1 MFQDYLA
8 TKRERILQ
16 SLEAYIIKQKGQNSI
31 TSSPWGTDALN
42 KLLLYIQNG
51 KCIRGSLVFL
61 GYEMNERE
69 ENADLIKLALAME
82 FFHAG
87 LLIHDDIMDHAD
99 SRRGMPS
106 IHKAYSDLLTKKNV
120 TDSDTSSRSL
130 AICVGNLAFFLGM
143 QLVAELDNKEINIF
157 CSKEL
162 QIVNYAQM
170 MDVILGVTPTPIKHI
185 NEILTLYQQKTGR
198 YSVLLPLTLGAMLGN
213 AKESSLKHIKKFSDA
228 IGIAYQLVDD
238 ALDVFGNPK
247 QTGKAIGTDIKERK
261 QTPYIF
267 FLRELNDKTIQNHI
281 TELFSQKEIT
291 EKDIAWVKEQICAHH
306 IDKKIHTMI
315 NEYKQQAIEAISR
328 IPMKHPE
335 HELFL
340 SFVDYLTNRIQ

>member
-1 MFQDYLA
+1 
-8 TKRERILQ
+8 
-16 SLEAYIIKQKGQNSI
+16 
-31 TSSPWGTDALN
+31 
-42 KLLLYIQNG
+42 
-51 KCIRGSLVFL
+51 
-61 GYEMNERE
+61 
-69 ENADLIKLALAME
+69 
-82 FFHAG
+82 
-87 LLIHDDIMDHAD
+87 
-99 SRRGMPS
+99 
-106 IHKAYSDLLTKKNV
+106 
-120 TDSDTSSRSL
+120 
-130 AICVGNLAFFLGM
+130 
-143 QLVAELDNKEINIF
+143 
-157 CSKEL
+157 
-162 QIVNYAQM
+162 
-170 MDVILGVTPTPIKHI
+170 
-185 NEILTLYQQKTGR
+185 
-198 YSVLLPLTLGAMLGN
+198 MLGN